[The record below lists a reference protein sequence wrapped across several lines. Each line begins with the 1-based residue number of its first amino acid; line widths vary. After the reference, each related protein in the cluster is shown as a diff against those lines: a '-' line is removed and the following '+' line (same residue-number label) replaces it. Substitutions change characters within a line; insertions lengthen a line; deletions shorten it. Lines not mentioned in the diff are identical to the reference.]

1 MVVLPSP
8 TAVTVPSPEMV
19 ATEVSPI
26 LQVGVEEVPIT
37 FICTEGLSLA
47 EKVKS
52 VLFRDRLPELVEPP
66 ELPELLLEVPL
77 DELERVREIL
87 IREMEGVTE
96 LSVPLTVECN
106 YGKNWLD
113 AH

>member
-1 MVVLPSP
+1 MKKNRPLRGRFFFSSQKEQRTIHVRVCPSTVQVMVVCPEPTGFTTPS
-8 TAVTVPSPEMV
+8 AEMV

-77 DELERVREIL
+77 
-87 IREMEGVTE
+87 VT
-96 LSVPLTVECN
+96 
-106 YGKNWLD
+106 WL
-113 AH
+113 